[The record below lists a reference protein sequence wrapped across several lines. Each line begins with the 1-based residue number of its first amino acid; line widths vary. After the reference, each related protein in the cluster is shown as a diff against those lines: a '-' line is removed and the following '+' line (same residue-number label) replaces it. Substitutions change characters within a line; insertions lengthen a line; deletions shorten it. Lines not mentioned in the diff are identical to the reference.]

1 MLKPSELQQYE
12 FKSAGRNAYKADDV
26 DSFFGEVLVNYEKLY
41 RNYNEYSKRVSL
53 LADQLAKYKADDVD
67 IKQAVL
73 SAQKAADIIKKDAET
88 AATQMKEEAE
98 SVLAAAK
105 GEADIIK
112 RDAEK
117 QAIADSDLLLAMAR
131 DKAEEIIK
139 KAKEK
144 AHGILIAA
152 NNSASDTVGAANRTI
167 TSESI
172 HYDMLKK
179 EVSEFRASILA
190 QYKAHIE
197 LISKLPELAI
207 EEASKITTDAPEV
220 EVSVDELEDFDAEEN
235 APEADAILDFDE
247 ISDDDTVIEDTND
260 DSTEIEN
267 EDVSDEFVSEDSVD
281 VEEENIAEAVLDDSN
296 YADIPISKK
305 FSVSTDDL
313 VFEGF
318 ESDDSEVSSE
328 NFEEELSDESEE
340 EFIEFDEDTE
350 SVDVEKDERPDT
362 DTENADE
369 EPIVFDDVFSN
380 ETVSVSISDNDDN
393 TDTEENNVTAES
405 SENRRSRYARMFGDV
420 DADDDS
426 ASDEDNNSF
435 YSFFDSIETIDADDV
450 EDSDKN
456 DDQPSKSKFSFFRKK
471 K

>member
-1 MLKPSELQQYE
+1 MLTPSQIKNYE
-12 FKSAGRNAYKADDV
+12 FKAAGRNAYKAEDV
-26 DSFFGEVLVNYEKLY
+26 DIFFGEVLVNYEKLY
-41 RNYNEYSKRVSL
+41 RENIEFSKRISL
-53 LADQLAKYKADDVD
+53 LADRLEKYKAEDVD

-73 SAQKAADIIKKDAET
+73 SAQKAADIIKKDAEDT
-88 AATQMKEEAE
+88 AKQMKEEAE

-112 RDAEK
+112 SDAEK

-197 LISKLPELAI
+197 MISKLPELAV
-207 EEASKITTDAPEV
+207 EEAGKIETVTPEV
-220 EVSVDELEDFDAEEN
+220 EVSVDDLEEFEVVENTQAE
-235 APEADAILDFDE
+235 DTILEFDE
-247 ISDDDTVIEDTND
+247 SAEFTDTTDN
-260 DSTEIEN
+260 TET
-267 EDVSDEFVSEDSVD
+267 
-281 VEEENIAEAVLDDSN
+281 VEESVVNDCTEDDSN
-296 YADIPISKK
+296 DLKESNESEFANSNEVNESHYADIPISKK
-305 FSVSTDDL
+305 LTINTDDL

-318 ESDDSEVSSE
+318 DDEPGNNDNDLSLVEETDDDVRIYSGSNTEASLIEDDENESDDVV
-328 NFEEELSDESEE
+328 
-340 EFIEFDEDTE
+340 I
-350 SVDVEKDERPDT
+350 
-362 DTENADE
+362 
-369 EPIVFDDVFSN
+369 
-380 ETVSVSISDNDDN
+380 N
-393 TDTEENNVTAES
+393 TDTEPMVYEDVYSNDNSDAGEEPSSTFEDA
-405 SENRRSRYARMFGDV
+405 SENVHTEEAAQSRRERYSRMLGENEDN
-420 DADDDS
+420 DES
-426 ASDEDNNSF
+426 ANDNNSF
-435 YSFFDSIETIDADDV
+435 SSFFDSIETIDS
-450 EDSDKN
+450 EDTPNEPNPKN
-456 DDQPSKSKFSFFRKK
+456 KFSFFRKK